1 MHGSV
6 NVKYCYA
13 FVNKYESMS
22 NKYYNSLSVL
32 CLAQALY
39 NSRAFAPA
47 YVTVS
52 VVCLAVHNF
61 SYLLTTVIFE
71 KKKVY
76 LSQNM
81 CLYFI
86 YMFCPKI
93 FSFWVNSAQ
102 YLSISTD
109 QYFVIFLEKLNFFH
123 RF

>member
-71 KKKVY
+71 KKKSVFITKYVFIFY
-76 LSQNM
+76 LHVLPENFLILGKFSPI
-81 CLYFI
+81 FI
-86 YMFCPKI
+86 DI
-93 FSFWVNSAQ
+93 N
-102 YLSISTD
+102 
-109 QYFVIFLEKLNFFH
+109 
-123 RF
+123 